1 MPSRLAI
8 ENMTVVHIYI
18 VSVFGMTTS
27 TLLAGSRMQTVST
40 VFYLGITPKV
50 VGPKSI
56 LSLGSIGSFQVAYK
70 N

>member
-8 ENMTVVHIYI
+8 DNMTVVHIYI

-27 TLLAGSRMQTVST
+27 TLLAGLRMQTVST

-50 VGPKSI
+50 LVLNPSC
-56 LSLGSIGSFQVAYK
+56 LFR
-70 N
+70 